1 MSGIFELDDAG
12 GASLDQEA
20 RLNPLDASQVEPGF
34 MSGVGYGLG
43 MGIMKGEARL
53 GQLAGLAGSVAP
65 MAADVVRGQSFDAP
79 ESLTRQ
85 YFNAMDEYVN
95 RAADYW
101 TPTAGDVGTAGQVLG
116 GLAELLGPTVLSGG
130 NPALG
135 AALVGGTQ
143 AAGTGIDLARTGV
156 DLPTAAAAGAAIGA
170 AGAAGFAM
178 PFLGNTLLSR
188 VGSGVAFNLGLDISG
203 KTAAKTI
210 LESQDYAKQAESF
223 NPLDLTSLS
232 VDVLA
237 GALFGGVAHLSHIP
251 QANHPSV
258 ADALATATNARHFQQ
273 DTAPGVP
280 SDAASSAIHQRAMDI
295 ATEQL
300 LRDEP
305 VNVPAQIFDA
315 EFLGQIPKQE
325 EFESDVM
332 PPAPTMALD
341 ESPVSE
347 TPAPTPGEVPELI
360 EPEQADIQAPDES
373 PAPVQ
378 AAMPDEIPAPVQ
390 APAPDEN
397 LAPQAQIKTP
407 EPSDAEL
414 QQPERVQ
421 AEPLEPAPIEMPESR
436 SVDTITAAPA
446 ELPEPAPSE
455 PPTPARP
462 ALQAP
467 APAKEAAPQIRPIP
481 VAKKP
486 KKVVALKGKRATAVT
501 DRGQSI
507 ETQYMVIDANNLI
520 TSHNDNLKRNPK
532 FPAELQPRY
541 RSRVASEAQIS
552 QMASE
557 LNPELLA
564 ESPNASDGAPIIGRD
579 LVVESGNAR
588 ILALRRAYMGYEGVD
603 YKNWLEKHAEQFGLN
618 KYQVGRMVRP
628 VLVRMGLGD
637 YDRIEFARQANESSA
652 AYRTMTEQ
660 AYADA
665 AKLGDLSDLALNKNG
680 GIDMARSEPFLRQF
694 LGEGE
699 SSAEQG
705 AMMTADGD
713 LSQQGLQRLRNAIFA
728 KAYDDPDLVAT
739 LTESTDTHIKNI
751 LNGMMRAAGSVAR
764 LKDLI
769 AAGARHDMDFTGE
782 LAGAVRLFAK
792 LKRDKMSVDDYL
804 AQQAMI
810 DDGPSP
816 LARELLHGL
825 ADNAHSG
832 KRIGEFISRMADAV
846 DRLGDPNQGGLS
858 GDAVETPSAVDIAG
872 QAAAEIKGDYDIESL
887 PELFKSVEVQSALQ
901 AVNEAPDMRV
911 VLEDG
916 REVSARAAIEDMQ
929 GEVAKVDEDN
939 KALAAIVSCY
949 LRTLPT

>member
-85 YFNAMDEYVN
+85 YFKAMDEYVN

-130 NPALG
+130 NPAVG

-170 AGAAGFAM
+170 AGAAGFAL

-258 ADALATATNARHFQQ
+258 ADALATATNAKHFQQ

-378 AAMPDEIPAPVQ
+378 SAAEGKA
-390 APAPDEN
+390 
-397 LAPQAQIKTP
+397 
-407 EPSDAEL
+407 
-414 QQPERVQ
+414 
-421 AEPLEPAPIEMPESR
+421 
-436 SVDTITAAPA
+436 
-446 ELPEPAPSE
+446 
-455 PPTPARP
+455 
-462 ALQAP
+462 
-467 APAKEAAPQIRPIP
+467 
-481 VAKKP
+481 KP
-486 KKVVALKGKRATAVT
+486 KKVVALKGRQADAVT
-501 DRGQSI
+501 ERGQTI
-507 ETQYMVIDANNLI
+507 KTQYLVVDINKLI
-520 TSHNDNLKRNPK
+520 TSHDNNLKRNPK
-532 FPAELQPRY
+532 FPAELQPRD
-541 RSRVASEAQIS
+541 RGRAASMAQIAKIEGS
-552 QMASE
+552 I
-557 LNPELLA
+557 NPELLA
-564 ESPNASDGAPIIGRD
+564 ESPKASDGAPIVGPD

-588 ILALRRAYMGYEGVD
+588 TIALRRAYHAD
-603 YKNWLEKHAEQFGLN
+603 KALAYKNWLEANAERFGLER
-618 KYQVGRMVRP
+618 YQIPRMERP

-637 YDRIEFARQANESSA
+637 YDRIEFARQANESSVA
-652 AYRTMTEQ
+652 HMSLTEQ
-660 AYADA
+660 AQADA
-665 AKLGDLSDLALNKNG
+665 ARIDDLTDLALNEDGSIN
-680 GIDMARSEPFLRQF
+680 MTRSGPFVRQF
-694 LGEGE
+694 LSEAV
-699 SSAEQG
+699 SPSEQG
-705 AMMTADGD
+705 AMMTAEGD

-728 KAYDDPDLVAT
+728 KAYGDPELVAM

-792 LKRDKMSVDDYL
+792 LKRDKMTVDDYL
-804 AQQAMI
+804 AQHAMF

-816 LARELLHGL
+816 LTRELLHGL
-825 ADNAHSG
+825 ADNARSG

-846 DRLGDPNQGGLS
+846 DRLGDPNQGGLF

-872 QAAAEIKGDYDIESL
+872 RAAAEIKGDYDIESL
-887 PELFKSVEVQSALQ
+887 PELFKSAEVQSALQ

-949 LRTLPT
+949 IRTLPT